1 MKTGIGG
8 SFELSSVGL
17 VLNFVWAM
25 LLVVAL
31 AYVAARMLKRIGLG
45 KSSPSRYLNQ
55 IDYLPLGPKRGIALV
70 QVVDRTVALGITDQ
84 SVSLLLEVTPEAM
97 AERATEVIAGVGEAP
112 SLSQFAEE
120 MLKRWKR
127 DGRA

>member
-1 MKTGIGG
+1 MG
-8 SFELSSVGL
+8 SVG
-17 VLNFVWAM
+17 VLLRFLFAM

-31 AYVAARMLKRIGLG
+31 AYVAARTLKRIGYG

-70 QVVDRTVALGITDQ
+70 QVVDRTVALGVTDQ
-84 SVSLLLEVTPEAM
+84 SVSLLMEVKAEAM
-97 AERATEVIAGVGEAP
+97 AERAADAIDGMDASP

-120 MLKRWKR
+120 IVKRWKR
-127 DGRA
+127 DDRS

>member
-1 MKTGIGG
+1 MGSIGV
-8 SFELSSVGL
+8 F
-17 VLNFVWAM
+17 LNFLWAM
-25 LLVVAL
+25 LLVVGL

-70 QVVDRTVALGITDQ
+70 QVVDRTVALGVTDQ
-84 SVSLLLEVTPEAM
+84 SVSFLMEVQAEAM
-97 AERATEVIAGVGEAP
+97 AERASEAIDGVSAPP

-120 MLKRWKR
+120 MMKRWKR
-127 DGRA
+127 DGRS